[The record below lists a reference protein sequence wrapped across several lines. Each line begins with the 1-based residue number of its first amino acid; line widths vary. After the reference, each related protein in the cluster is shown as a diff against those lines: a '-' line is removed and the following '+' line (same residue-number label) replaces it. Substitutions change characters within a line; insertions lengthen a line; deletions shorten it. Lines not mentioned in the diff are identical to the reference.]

1 MAVISSN
8 ALTGITTRM
17 ADNAMSAGS
26 IVQIQSTTKT
36 DKYSKTTGNAFT
48 DITGMSVD
56 ITTTGSNKV
65 LILCSLAIGSNDQRF
80 SYINLLRGSTDIFRG
95 DAEGS
100 YRVRASAMDYQQD
113 NQGTM
118 SFIPINYLDSPGAGT
133 HTYKL
138 QASIQSSGSTDGF
151 FGLNVSARDTD
162 NSGGY
167 DGRFASTITAMEVA
181 V

>member
-1 MAVISSN
+1 MAVLTAT

-17 ADNAMSAGS
+17 ADASAPAGS
-26 IVQIQSTTKT
+26 ILQVVSTTKT
-36 DKYSKTTGNAFT
+36 DTWTKTTGNAFT
-48 DITGMSVD
+48 DITGMTVD

-65 LILCSLAIGSNDQRF
+65 FVLCNLAIGSNANRF
-80 SYINLLRGSTDIFRG
+80 TYINLVRGSTDIFKG
-95 DAEGS
+95 DASGS
-100 YRVRASAMDYQQD
+100 YRVRASVMEFQES
-113 NQGTM
+113 NQGTI
-118 SFIPINYLDSPGAGT
+118 SFVPINYLDSPSAGS

-151 FGLNVSARDTD
+151 IGLNRSARDTD

-167 DGRFASTITAMEVA
+167 DGRFASTITVLEVA